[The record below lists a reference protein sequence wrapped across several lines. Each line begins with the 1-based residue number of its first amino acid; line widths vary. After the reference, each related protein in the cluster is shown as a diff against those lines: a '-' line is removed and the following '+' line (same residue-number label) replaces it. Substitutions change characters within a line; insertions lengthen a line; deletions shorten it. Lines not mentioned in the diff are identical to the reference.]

1 MSRESACR
9 PTRALTGIVLVDKP
23 SGSTSNRILQR
34 VKRLFQAEKAGHT
47 GTLDP
52 LATGMLPI
60 CFGAAT
66 KISGLMLDSSK
77 RYRVTAAFGVAT
89 DTGDAAGSVIER
101 HHDGPALSRDEI
113 AAAAGAMTGRI
124 SQIPPMYSA
133 VKHEGTRLYVLARE
147 GREVP
152 RRARDIEIFD
162 FSVELLDWPQ
172 LTLSVH
178 CSKGTYVRTLVAD
191 LANKLGTVAH
201 VAALRR
207 LSVGPFGED
216 LMVGLDTLERAAAEG
231 LPGLDRWLLGADA
244 ALPEMPTVGIG
255 EQDSEALRHGRRV
268 LLTAAGPE
276 GRVRLYDSDGRFV
289 GIGEIDEGG
298 WLRPAGI
305 FPR

>member
-1 MSRESACR
+1 MSRESARR

-23 SGSTSNRILQR
+23 SGSTSNRVLQR

-52 LATGMLPI
+52 IATGMLPV

-66 KISGLMLDSSK
+66 KISGLMLDASK

-89 DTGDAAGSVIER
+89 DTGDAAGSAIER
-101 HHDGPALSRDEI
+101 HEGPALSRDEI
-113 AAAAGAMTGRI
+113 EAAVGAMTGRI
-124 SQIPPMYSA
+124 RQIPPMYSA
-133 VKHEGTRLYVLARE
+133 VKHEGRRLYELARE

-162 FSVELLDWPQ
+162 LSVESLDWPQ

-191 LANKLGTVAH
+191 LACKLGTVAH

-216 LMVGLDTLERAAAEG
+216 LMVGLDALERAAVEG
-231 LPGLDRWLLGADA
+231 LTGLDRWLLGADA
-244 ALPEMPTVGIG
+244 ALPEMPAVGIG
-255 EQDSEALRHGRRV
+255 EQDCEALRHGRRV
-268 LLTAAGPE
+268 PLTAAGPE
-276 GRVRLYDSDGRFV
+276 GRVRIYDPDGRFI